1 MELDTFKAG
10 MSRFASGV
18 TIITTRDSGGAPA
31 GFTASSFTSL
41 SLDPP
46 LVLFCLDRE
55 SYCFDAFYGAE
66 NFGVNIL
73 SSEQQ
78 SLSKR
83 FSRRGGD
90 KFEGLALLET
100 KTGVPLL
107 QGCLV
112 NMECRVTERL
122 PGGDHLIFLGEV
134 QHVEIG
140 EGSPLIFCM
149 GKYHN
154 I

>member
-1 MELDTFKAG
+1 MELDTFKAS

-18 TIITTRDSGGAPA
+18 TIITTRDSEGAPA
-31 GFTASSFTSL
+31 GFTASSFSSL
-41 SLDPP
+41 SLNPP
-46 LVLFCLDRE
+46 MVLFCLDRE

-73 SSEQQ
+73 SSKQQ

-83 FSRRGGD
+83 FSSRGGD
-90 KFEGLALLET
+90 KFENVALLET
-100 KTGVPLL
+100 HTGVPLL
-107 QGCLV
+107 EGCLASI
-112 NMECRVTERL
+112 ECRITEKL

-134 QHVEIG
+134 EHAKIG

>member
-10 MSRFASGV
+10 MGRFATGV
-18 TIITTRDSGGAPA
+18 TIITTRESGGAPA
-31 GFTASSFTSL
+31 GFTASSFASL
-41 SLDPP
+41 SLNPP

-78 SLSKR
+78 GLSKR

-90 KFEGLALLET
+90 KFENVALMET
-100 KTGVPLL
+100 HTGVPLL
-107 QGCLV
+107 EGCLAS
-112 NMECRVTERL
+112 MECRITEKL

-134 QHVEIG
+134 QRVKIG
-140 EGSPLIFCM
+140 EGSPLIICM